1 MNILRI
7 KHQEVNMKCIGNKK
21 IIKIIVLI
29 SVIIFFIVTY
39 LFYLILNK
47 SSLYTRQYETIDAGK
62 IEYVNNYPSL
72 KLPKE
77 YAIENILKI
86 TSPYKDTNNN
96 YLIDIYFQPSGNI
109 DFIEKYKYSNKKRSL
124 PEPVD
129 KKTYLDRY
137 MDQELELCELNT
149 LCESKEENYNRI
161 LKEFSVFGTRFMN
174 LDNYDH
180 EQTSRWDIYKIDNI
194 DIDNDNEAEK
204 IVYLSEF
211 VDHYDEEI
219 LIIKNNKIIFSLG
232 SDKESLVKITS
243 TENNK
248 GFYVEWRNLDKYYK
262 LNTEIKNRTKF
273 MISDSLYKPIEESE
287 ILSIQIEQY

>member
-1 MNILRI
+1 
-7 KHQEVNMKCIGNKK
+7 MKCIRNKK

-47 SSLYTRQYETIDAGK
+47 SSLYTRQYETIDARK

-86 TSPYKDTNNN
+86 TSPYKDANND

-109 DFIEKYKYSNKKRSL
+109 DFIEEYKYSNKKRSL

-137 MDQELELCELNT
+137 MDQKLGYCESNI
-149 LCESKEENYNRI
+149 LCESKEENYNNI

-180 EQTSRWDIYKIDNI
+180 EETSRWDVYKIDNI
-194 DIDNDNEAEK
+194 DIDNDNEPEK

-211 VDHYDEEI
+211 VDYHDEEI

-232 SDKESLVKITS
+232 SDKDSSINITS

-273 MISDSLYKPIEESE
+273 AISDSVYKPIEENE
-287 ILSIQIEQY
+287 ILTIEIEEY